1 MRLGLTCIK
10 ALFYNF
16 SMERFKDNKLF
27 FGIIL
32 VLIVL
37 GIGVSTYS
45 ANDQVKKESQVPA
58 KQKEKVLGKD
68 HEKIVYG
75 IWSQKES
82 TIKEFD
88 LETEQESVVA
98 TLPLNIKKV
107 KFLSPSEFIFINN
120 TNDKD
125 HGESISVFNISTK
138 QLRTLVASSGDTAID
153 DYVISPS
160 KRYMATWEVA
170 FNSANSSLENGVSR
184 VYSVDLQVPQIKN
197 LIYNEIANNPV
208 HYPRGINDNGEVFL
222 DTFLPNTET
231 GWANGMSISDFRGL
245 RKEDI
250 TSMKNGTYGT
260 QPVLS
265 PDGTQLV
272 FAGYNGAWG
281 NGVEGKD
288 GFKKA
293 TLTPNTIEIYD
304 IIKKQRIKLLDLQKS
319 GIYTGVGWDE
329 GSGKIVLSAISSDN
343 NKDGLFL
350 YNLNEKKTER
360 INLGE
365 KKDGGVFITS
375 LSSGGILTSDK
386 SNSESSVGNLGDT
399 YSSLDIKY
407 SVVDSSGAY
416 YPVNTSDI
424 FMQYIGITPSSES
437 LSQFLTNSEKNNSS
451 SNSAVVKKSKNTL
464 QLQTFFFKTELPKK
478 RIAQQTKP
486 RCVDLAR
493 EQCKAMGFTS
503 NLTTDPNNL
512 DACITKQRKAN
523 YSAKGAD
530 GKSICMDSPLYL
542 YAKKGERIQ
551 VKINTKVYSS
561 NPSYPENGFNIVMG
575 NDNKMLINGNSYE
588 KLDYDYTSSLKRL
601 IPPDKGIVVRKD
613 ELDKT
618 LERYGD
624 KLGLNKQ
631 ETKDLVGYGKE
642 KISSPYVFVSFFSQ
656 EKSKQILP
664 ITFNPKPDTY
674 INYVFYFKQLK
685 NAPEFEIDEPSFS
698 KTERKGFTAVEIS
711 GIVE

>member
-1 MRLGLTCIK
+1 V
-10 ALFYNF
+10 
-16 SMERFKDNKLF
+16 ERFKNNRFF

-45 ANDQVKKESQVPA
+45 VSNKTKKESSTITN
-58 KQKEKVLGKD
+58 KQKEGVLGKD

-75 IWSQKES
+75 MWSQKES
-82 TIKEFD
+82 IIKEFD
-88 LETEQESVVA
+88 LETGQESIVA

-107 KFLSPSEFIFINN
+107 KFISPSELIFINN
-120 TNDKD
+120 TDDKD
-125 HGESISVFNISTK
+125 HGENISVYNISTK
-138 QLRTLVASSGDTAID
+138 QLKTLVSSSGDTAID

-160 KRYMATWEVA
+160 KRYLATWEVA
-170 FNSANSSLENGVSR
+170 FDNNSSGLANGVSR
-184 VYSVDLQVPQIKN
+184 VYSVDLQTPQIKN

-208 HYPRGINDNGEVFL
+208 HYPRGINDNGEIFL

-231 GWANGMSISDFRGL
+231 GWANGMSMSDFRGL

-250 TSMKNGTYGT
+250 TAMANGTYGT

-265 PDGTQLV
+265 PDGTQLA

-293 TLTPNTIEIYD
+293 TLTPNTLETYD
-304 IIKKQRIKLLDLQKS
+304 IIRKQRIKLLDLRKS

-329 GSGKIVLSAISSDN
+329 GSGKIVFSAISNDSN
-343 NKDGLFL
+343 NDGLFL
-350 YNLNEKKTER
+350 YNQNEKRAER

-365 KKDGGVFITS
+365 KKDGGIFVTS
-375 LSSGGILTSDK
+375 LSSGNILISEK

-399 YSSLDIKY
+399 YSSLDTRY
-407 SVVDSSGAY
+407 SVIDSTGSY
-416 YPVNTSDI
+416 YLVNTSDI
-424 FMQYIGITPSSES
+424 FMQYIDVAPTSES
-437 LSQFLTNSEKNNSS
+437 LSLLAANSGKIGNSTNSATKKD
-451 SNSAVVKKSKNTL
+451 VKKTL
-464 QLQTFFFKTELPKK
+464 QLQTFFFKAELPKK
-478 RIAQQTKP
+478 RIDQQTKP
-486 RCVDLAR
+486 RCVDLAK

-503 NLTTDPNNL
+503 NLTTDPNNMNQ
-512 DACITKQRKAN
+512 CITKQRQAN
-523 YSAKGAD
+523 YSAKGED
-530 GKSICMDSPLYL
+530 GRNICMDSPLYL
-542 YAKKGERIQ
+542 YAEKGKEIQ
-551 VKINTKVYSS
+551 VKINTKIYSS
-561 NPSYPENGFNIVMG
+561 NPIYPENGFNIVMDD
-575 NDNKMLINGNSYE
+575 NNKMLIGGNSYD
-588 KLDYDYTSSLKRL
+588 KLDYDYTSSLKTL
-601 IPPDKGIVVRKD
+601 MPPNTGTVVKRE
-613 ELDKT
+613 ELNKT
-618 LERYGD
+618 LERYGNM
-624 KLGLNKQ
+624 LGFNSQ
-631 ETKDLVGYGKE
+631 EIEDLVSYGKE
-642 KISSPYVFVSFFSQ
+642 KISSPYVFVSFFNQ

-685 NAPEFEIDEPSFS
+685 NAPKFKIDEPSFS

>member
-1 MRLGLTCIK
+1 V
-10 ALFYNF
+10 
-16 SMERFKDNKLF
+16 ERFKNNRFF

-45 ANDQVKKESQVPA
+45 VTNKTKKESSTTTN
-58 KQKEKVLGKD
+58 KQKEGVLGKD

-75 IWSQKES
+75 MWSQKES
-82 TIKEFD
+82 IIKEFD
-88 LETEQESVVA
+88 LETGQESIVA

-107 KFLSPSEFIFINN
+107 KFISPSELIFINN
-120 TNDKD
+120 TDDKD
-125 HGESISVFNISTK
+125 HGENISVYNISTK
-138 QLRTLVASSGDTAID
+138 QLKTLVSSSGDTAID

-160 KRYMATWEVA
+160 KRYLATWEVA
-170 FNSANSSLENGVSR
+170 FDNNSSGLANGVSR
-184 VYSVDLQVPQIKN
+184 VYSVNLQTPQIKN

-208 HYPRGINDNGEVFL
+208 HYPRGINDNGEIFL

-231 GWANGMSISDFRGL
+231 GWANGMSMSDFRGL

-250 TSMKNGTYGT
+250 TAMANGTYGT

-265 PDGTQLV
+265 PDGTQLA

-293 TLTPNTIEIYD
+293 TLTPNTLETYD
-304 IIKKQRIKLLDLQKS
+304 IIRKQRIKLLDLRKS

-329 GSGKIVLSAISSDN
+329 GSGKIVFSAISNDSN
-343 NKDGLFL
+343 NDGLFL
-350 YNLNEKKTER
+350 YNQNEKRAER

-365 KKDGGVFITS
+365 KKDGGIFVTS
-375 LSSGGILTSDK
+375 LSSGNILISEK

-399 YSSLDIKY
+399 YSSLDTRY
-407 SVVDSSGAY
+407 SVIDSTGSY
-416 YPVNTSDI
+416 YLVNTSDI
-424 FMQYIGITPSSES
+424 FMQYIDVAPTSES
-437 LSQFLTNSEKNNSS
+437 LSLLAANSGKIGNSTNSATKKD
-451 SNSAVVKKSKNTL
+451 VKKTL
-464 QLQTFFFKTELPKK
+464 QLQTFFFKAELPKK
-478 RIAQQTKP
+478 RIDQQTKP
-486 RCVDLAR
+486 RCVDLAK

-503 NLTTDPNNL
+503 NLTTDPNNMNQ
-512 DACITKQRKAN
+512 CITKQRQAN
-523 YSAKGAD
+523 YSAKGED
-530 GKSICMDSPLYL
+530 GRNICMDSPLYL
-542 YAKKGERIQ
+542 YAEKGKEIQ
-551 VKINTKVYSS
+551 VKINTKIYSS
-561 NPSYPENGFNIVMG
+561 NPIYPENGFNIVMDD
-575 NDNKMLINGNSYE
+575 NNKMLIGGNSYN
-588 KLDYDYTSSLKRL
+588 KLDYDYTSSLKTL
-601 IPPDKGIVVRKD
+601 MPPNTGAVVKRE
-613 ELDKT
+613 ELNKT
-618 LERYGD
+618 LERYGNM
-624 KLGLNKQ
+624 LGFNSQ
-631 ETKDLVGYGKE
+631 EIEDLVSYSKE
-642 KISSPYVFVSFFSQ
+642 KISSPYVFVSFFNQ

-685 NAPEFEIDEPSFS
+685 NAPKFEIDEPSFS

>member
-1 MRLGLTCIK
+1 MTYVK

-16 SMERFKDNKLF
+16 SVGRFKNNKLF

-37 GIGVSTYS
+37 GIGVSGYS
-45 ANDQVKKESQVPA
+45 ASNQTKKESSTT
-58 KQKEKVLGKD
+58 KQKEGTTNKD

-82 TIKEFD
+82 IIKEFD
-88 LETEQESVVA
+88 LETGQESTVA

-107 KFLSPSEFIFINN
+107 KFLSPSELIFINN
-120 TNDKD
+120 TDDKD
-125 HGESISVFNISTK
+125 HGTNISVFDISTNK
-138 QLRTLVASSGDTAID
+138 LRSLISSSGDTAID

-160 KRYMATWEVA
+160 KRYVATWEVT
-170 FNSANSSLENGVSR
+170 FNSDSSSLVNGVSR
-184 VYSVDLQVPQIKN
+184 VYSVDLQTPQTKN

-231 GWANGMSISDFRGL
+231 GWANGMSTSDFRGL
-245 RKEDI
+245 RKENI
-250 TSMKNGTYGT
+250 TSMTNGTYGT

-272 FAGYNGAWG
+272 FAGYNGTYG
-281 NGVEGKD
+281 NGAEGKD
-288 GFKKA
+288 GFKQA
-293 TLTPNTIEIYD
+293 TLTPNTLEIYD
-304 IIKKQRIKLLDLQKS
+304 IAKKQRIRLLDLGRD
-319 GIYTGVGWDE
+319 GIYTGVGWDQ
-329 GSGKIVLSAISSDN
+329 GSGKIVYSAISNDSS
-343 NKDGLFL
+343 KDGLFL
-350 YNLNEKKTER
+350 YNETEKRAEK

-375 LSSGGILTSDK
+375 LSSGSILASEK

-399 YSSLDIKY
+399 YSSLDTRY
-407 SVVDSSGAY
+407 SVIDSAGDY
-416 YPVNTSDI
+416 YSVNTSDI
-424 FMQYIGITPSSES
+424 FMQYIGIAPSSES
-437 LSQFLTNSEKNNSS
+437 LSQFLASSGKDENSTK
-451 SNSAVVKKSKNTL
+451 SAAKKESKKTL
-464 QLQTFFFKTELPKK
+464 QLQTFFFKAELPKK

-503 NLTTDPNNL
+503 NLTTDPNNM
-512 DACITKQRKAN
+512 DQCITRQRKAN
-523 YSAKGAD
+523 YSAKGED

-542 YAKKGERIQ
+542 YAEQGKKIQ

-561 NPSYPENGFNIVMG
+561 NPIYFKNELNITMG
-575 NDNKMLINGNSYE
+575 DNNKMIIDGDFYE
-588 KLDYDYTSSLKRL
+588 KLDYDYASSLKRL
-601 IPPDKGIVVRKD
+601 TPPDKGIVVKKT
-613 ELDKT
+613 ELNET
-618 LERYGD
+618 LERYA
-624 KLGLNKQ
+624 KNLGLNTN
-631 ETKDLVGYGKE
+631 ETKDLVNYGKE
-642 KISSPYVFVSFFSQ
+642 KISSPYVFVSFFDQ

-674 INYVFYFKQLK
+674 INYVFYFKQLTEK
-685 NAPEFEIDEPSFS
+685 PKFKIDEPVFE